1 MNSKSI
7 YLVSIYS
14 AIFNVDTNTLLFNIH
29 ITILYAYLFIIYFII
44 KVWIYFEILHNYEN
58 LVPNLVLNTYEIFE
72 NSINCMQN
80 LKKDI

>member
-44 KVWIYFEILHNYEN
+44 KV
-58 LVPNLVLNTYEIFE
+58 
-72 NSINCMQN
+72 
-80 LKKDI
+80 